1 MYNFS
6 VISSF
11 LLYIFVVLHASI
23 LVFGG
28 SDTNNPLKAAG
39 KMCNITIAYLFCD
52 FIHLIPAV
60 IQQFHGSTHTHSG
73 NVCRHRI
80 IRLPFECMT
89 QMSFTDPQEHCDLC
103 HTQFR
108 IPIMNGEIVYGGN
121 NIFALDACI

>member
-1 MYNFS
+1 
-6 VISSF
+6 
-11 LLYIFVVLHASI
+11 
-23 LVFGG
+23 
-28 SDTNNPLKAAG
+28 
-39 KMCNITIAYLFCD
+39 MCNITIAYLFCD

-89 QMSFTDPQEHCDLC
+89 QMSFTDPQVLCNLC

-108 IPIMNGEIVYGGN
+108 IPIMSGDIVYGCH
-121 NIFALDACI
+121 NIFALVAFI

>member
-1 MYNFS
+1 MYSFS

-11 LLYIFVVLHASI
+11 LLCIFVVLHASI

-89 QMSFTDPQEHCDLC
+89 QMSFTNPQVLCNLC
-103 HTQFR
+103 HTLFR
-108 IPIMNGEIVYGGN
+108 IPIMS
-121 NIFALDACI
+121 

>member
-89 QMSFTDPQEHCDLC
+89 QMSFTDSQMFCNLG
-103 HTQFR
+103 HTQLRF
-108 IPIMNGEIVYGGN
+108 PIV
-121 NIFALDACI
+121 